1 MGGFSWWH
9 RPAAALPEA
18 ALNQKI
24 KYHYEDPDVVERLGE
39 ALIRQLSALNPDG
52 RRPLVI
58 VAIGTDRSTGD
69 SLGPLVGSRLK
80 DLSHGAIQVLG
91 TLDEPVHAANL
102 HHWLA
107 YIEEHYPEALVVAID
122 ASLGPS
128 DSVGYI
134 TLAPGPL
141 KPGAGVQKNLPSV
154 GELHL
159 TGTVNVG
166 GYMEYLVLQN
176 TRLSTV
182 VKMANRIA
190 EAICWAYQRLG
201 ALPPMPALAP
211 TDTLR

>member
-24 KYHYEDPDVVERLGE
+24 KYHYEDPDAVERLGE
-39 ALIRQLSALNPDG
+39 TLIRQMWALNPDG
-52 RRPLVI
+52 RRPLLV

-69 SLGPLVGSRLK
+69 SLGPLVGSRLQEMA
-80 DLSHGAIQVLG
+80 GNTIQVLG
-91 TLDEPVHAANL
+91 TLDEPVHAANIDHKL
-102 HHWLA
+102 S
-107 YIEEHYPEALVVAID
+107 YIREHYPEALVLAID

-182 VKMANRIA
+182 VKMANQIA
-190 EAICWAYQRLG
+190 AAICWACQRLG
-201 ALPPMPALAP
+201 GLQPAR
-211 TDTLR
+211 TLVSADSFH